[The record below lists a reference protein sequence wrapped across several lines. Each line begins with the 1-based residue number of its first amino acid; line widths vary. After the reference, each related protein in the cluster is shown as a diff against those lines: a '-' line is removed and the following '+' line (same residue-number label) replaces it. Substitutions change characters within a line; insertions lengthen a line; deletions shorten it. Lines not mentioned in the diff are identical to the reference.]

1 MTTHP
6 GPGRPDDDARARTRT
21 TPPHTLRRWP
31 LPRTRSDAVDA
42 LERRLDAG
50 DADAVDDF
58 VSRLKREGTPLVEPD
73 APSSGEGRD
82 KDGDPAFSRY
92 TFVWRG
98 EAPHGVVLQL
108 NRIADPLDPADT
120 ALHRI
125 GSTDLHALTLRL
137 PSTWQGS
144 YLFVPLPHAVAPT
157 LHGGPDVASL
167 RALATGARTDP
178 WARERMPSKP
188 VLATA
193 GRAVPNYAVAR
204 GPAAPTLSL
213 WREGPAEA
221 EHLGE
226 VTSPS
231 TGAGLGLWRWSDPH
245 ADADSPVVLLA
256 DGEVWRAQFP
266 LASELAARRSAGD
279 APPVHLLFLDSGGPL
294 QRERDYAAGA
304 RETGELLRVARRL
317 AGELGDRRWVVAG
330 QSFGGLFALLA
341 ATRHPDVVRAAVAQ
355 SPSLW
360 WPTPTDPWSE
370 ADGWFDEQGRADD
383 GGAPVLLESGALDWG
398 VAEHC
403 RSAAALLAARG
414 ALIDHRR
421 HPDGHDVL
429 QWQASLP
436 DLVLAAIAATSPT

>member
-1 MTTHP
+1 MSARP
-6 GPGRPDDDARARTRT
+6 GDRRPDDDAHARART

-31 LPRTRSDAVDA
+31 LPQTRSDAVDA
-42 LERRLDAG
+42 LVARLDAG
-50 DADAVDDF
+50 DAAAAEDF
-58 VSRLKREGTPLVEPD
+58 ASRLAREGTPLIEPD
-73 APSSGEGRD
+73 APASGEGGGEG
-82 KDGDPAFSRY
+82 GDPAFSRY

-120 ALHRI
+120 ALDRI

-137 PSTWQGS
+137 PSNWQGS

-157 LHGGPDVASL
+157 LHGGPDEANL
-167 RALATGARTDP
+167 RALAMGALTDP

-193 GRAVPNYAVAR
+193 GRAVPEYAVAR
-204 GPAAPTLSL
+204 GPAARGRSL
-213 WREGPAEA
+213 WREDPAGA
-221 EHLGE
+221 EHLGDLA
-226 VTSPS
+226 SPT
-231 TGAGLGLWRWSDPH
+231 TGAGLGLWRWSDPR

-266 LASELAARRSAGD
+266 LAPELAARRSAGA
-279 APPVHLLFLDSGGPL
+279 APPVHLLFLDSGGPH
-294 QRERDYAAGA
+294 QRERDYSADA
-304 RETGELLRVARRL
+304 RETGELLRSARLL
-317 AGELGDRRWVVAG
+317 AGGLGERRWIVAG

-341 ATRHPDVVRAAVAQ
+341 ATRHPDVVRAAIAQ

-360 WPTPTDPWSE
+360 WPTPTDPWTE
-370 ADGWFDEQGRADD
+370 EDGWFEEQGRAD

-403 RSAAALLAARG
+403 RSAAAVLAARG

-421 HPDGHDVL
+421 HPGGHDVL
-429 QWQASLP
+429 LWQSSRP
-436 DLVLAAIAATSPT
+436 DLVLAAIAATSPD